1 MRILLASAPVMNGEI
16 EFNLQ
21 TLLEYMKAYRGKV
34 ELIVFG
40 ESILQGFECL
50 CWDYEKDRFHRYR
63 ARRRSPS
70 GESAP
75 PRKNTVWPYPLG

>member
-1 MRILLASAPVMNGEI
+1 MRILLASAPVINREI
-16 EFNLQ
+16 DFNLQ

-50 CWDYEKDRFHRYR
+50 CCLRKQ
-63 ARRRSPS
+63 
-70 GESAP
+70 P
-75 PRKNTVWPYPLG
+75 PHFAAAVYLSLFSVHVSRET